1 MKGLPFLILAL
12 VVTAI
17 DVLIPYMVLA
27 RTGSFLASFLFW
39 CVITAAMIVFAAVY
53 TRRWR
58 DQ

>member
-17 DVLIPYMVLA
+17 DVLIPYLVLA
-27 RTGSFLASFLFW
+27 RTGSFFASFLFW